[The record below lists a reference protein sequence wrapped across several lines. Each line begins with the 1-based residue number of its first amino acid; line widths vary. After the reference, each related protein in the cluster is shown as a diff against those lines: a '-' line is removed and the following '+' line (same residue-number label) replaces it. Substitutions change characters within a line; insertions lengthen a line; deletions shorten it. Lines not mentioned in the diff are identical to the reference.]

1 MTDQPPK
8 IIVDDDW
15 KSQARAEKERLAEQ
29 DAKAK
34 AEAEA
39 APKGPGGLP
48 EQVGFDDLVRLL
60 ATQSLMYLGAF
71 PDPQTGQAMVA
82 LDVAKLNIDLLAVL
96 QEKTRGNLAEDEQ
109 ERLDGTVSELRVQFV
124 EVAKAVKQA
133 SDEGRLQ
140 QSPGGPGPGPGPGMG
155 PPMGPG
161 GAGGVPG
168 M

>member
-1 MTDQPPK
+1 
-8 IIVDDDW
+8 
-15 KSQARAEKERLAEQ
+15 
-29 DAKAK
+29 
-34 AEAEA
+34 
-39 APKGPGGLP
+39 
-48 EQVGFDDLVRLL
+48 
-60 ATQSLMYLGAF
+60 MYLGAF